1 MIAKGNLHG
10 DGGKLAQY
18 LIIGDGNEI
27 AELVE
32 VRGLEY
38 LGRDPIEAFEMLQ
51 KVAEAN
57 TQSTKPF
64 FHAQTR
70 NRSSEHLT
78 NEQWLQIADRE
89 EKRLGFDGQPRIVSF
104 HIFPNGEKH
113 LHVGW
118 FRIDL
123 ETMRAIDPGL
133 FKNHLK
139 QLCRTLE
146 KEYGLQE
153 VSNVRKPEDIARIGD
168 RKEVEEARRLGM
180 DDRAIR
186 NTIVDCLQR
195 TDGGKAFNAALDERG
210 LTLANGDKRDC
221 FVVIDQAGGHHA
233 LNKKLTGLTLAAMRD
248 RLSDLDR
255 SQLPS
260 VDQAK
265 AMQQE
270 KYPTPEKAR
279 EDWDRRVEGAQP
291 EPAVAATAPEKEPQ
305 KEPPRSKAAADIH
318 ATWSQ
323 SPHPNAFVSAMHD
336 QGYRMARVSPEEARD
351 SERVAAF
358 AKELGNRAPRYRE
371 GEIVAVND
379 RGWTYRLNENSTGA
393 ERIDILKFA
402 AALKDR
408 DFPSMGEA
416 RALQIAEH
424 SKVQPTEP
432 WHGRPVQKTEQTI
445 SRIQEAAD
453 RGGISVSAGLQA
465 EGLTLAR
472 VDAAGRASAERE
484 NLRQYENDRLQGKTD
499 ARRRQAPNVGE
510 LVAVNR
516 YGDVFRLNP
525 RFVETDRLERDA
537 TGGRDKTPTLSQA
550 QQHFATARQER
561 RDLRDDRAAKW
572 DVIRET
578 NAAIRNRDR
587 VADAIKRTVPETVS
601 KFGKAAFKVAEG
613 ARVFGSIAS
622 FFESAF
628 GLDGN
633 ARPDHQQ
640 QQQAPQGRGGGD
652 AEQLWEEIYEA
663 VQKGQSIQADTLRHM
678 PAAELEN
685 LRSNGD
691 AVIAAK
697 IMDMQREKADRAAQE
712 WHEYDHDRMGR
723 ER

>member
-18 LIIGDGNEI
+18 LINGDGNEI
-27 AELVE
+27 AEMVE
-32 VRGLEY
+32 ARGLEY

-64 FHAQTR
+64 FHVQTR
-70 NRSSEHLT
+70 NPFGDKQLT
-78 NEQWLQIADRE
+78 NEEWLQIADRE
-89 EKRLGFDGQPRIVSF
+89 GKRLGFDGQPRIVSF

-118 FRIDL
+118 CRIDL

-153 VSNVRKPEDIARIGD
+153 VSNVRKPEDIARIAD

-210 LTLANGDKRDC
+210 LILANGDKRDC

-233 LNKKLTGLTLAAMRD
+233 LNKKLTDLTLGALRD
-248 RLSDLDR
+248 RLRDLDR

-260 VDQAK
+260 VDRAK

-270 KYPTPEKAR
+270 KYPTPEQAR
-279 EDWDRRVEGAQP
+279 EDWDRRAGVAQPETARSAQP
-291 EPAVAATAPEKEPQ
+291 EPT
-305 KEPPRSKAAADIH
+305 PPRSKAGADIH

-323 SPHPNAFVSAMHD
+323 SPTPEAFVSAMHD

-351 SERVAAF
+351 SERIAAF

-393 ERIDILKFA
+393 ERTDILKFTA
-402 AALKDR
+402 ELKDR
-408 DFPSMGEA
+408 ALPSMGEA
-416 RALQIAEH
+416 RALQLAEANKH
-424 SKVQPTEP
+424 RQTEP
-432 WHGRPVQKTEQTI
+432 WHQRDASKTEMKI
-445 SRIQEAAD
+445 SGIQEAAD
-453 RGGISVSAGLQA
+453 RGGVSVAAGLQA

-472 VDAAGRASAERE
+472 VDMAGRAS
-484 NLRQYENDRLQGKTD
+484 
-499 ARRRQAPNVGE
+499 
-510 LVAVNR
+510 
-516 YGDVFRLNP
+516 
-525 RFVETDRLERDA
+525 
-537 TGGRDKTPTLSQA
+537 
-550 QQHFATARQER
+550 
-561 RDLRDDRAAKW
+561 
-572 DVIRET
+572 
-578 NAAIRNRDR
+578 
-587 VADAIKRTVPETVS
+587 
-601 KFGKAAFKVAEG
+601 G
-613 ARVFGSIAS
+613 AC
-622 FFESAF
+622 
-628 GLDGN
+628 
-633 ARPDHQQ
+633 P
-640 QQQAPQGRGGGD
+640 
-652 AEQLWEEIYEA
+652 
-663 VQKGQSIQADTLRHM
+663 
-678 PAAELEN
+678 
-685 LRSNGD
+685 
-691 AVIAAK
+691 
-697 IMDMQREKADRAAQE
+697 
-712 WHEYDHDRMGR
+712 
-723 ER
+723 